1 MSDPSIGLVLA
12 ATFLIAG
19 LVTGATGVFVIP
31 AVPRL
36 QALGFERDDLVQA
49 LCLSFTVA
57 TVARALGI
65 GMHGGLEFGNIGL
78 SVPAVLPALAGMA
91 LGQALRKRI
100 SPTAF
105 RRGFLVCFLLRGSE
119 MLVRGI

>member
-1 MSDPSIGLVLA
+1 MGRRGLAPVL
-12 ATFLIAG
+12 TP
-19 LVTGATGVFVIP
+19 VNDFVM
-31 AVPRL
+31 RYRW
-36 QALGFERDDLVQA
+36 QALL
-49 LCLSFTVA
+49 LL
-57 TVARALGI
+57 
-65 GMHGGLEFGNIGL
+65 GL